1 VTKVT
6 RRKLSDEELNKIS
19 NKEWKKTPIYTS
31 DEKLANKAKNL
42 TGPKTVEG
50 KKKALAN
57 LQVGRNSNDSPT
69 NLRHGGYVR
78 KILNE
83 DEQEYY
89 FARQEKY
96 LKDYDINDSADEITL
111 HTVLMEEVILMRL
124 YTKQSNNPSVDIER
138 PLNDCTRR
146 LRTALEDL
154 GALRKQRLKQD
165 EKVASLNIAQI
176 AQAFAREL
184 TQGSVEDELL
194 KLRQEEEEFER
205 QRSKDI
211 NDRYVIVE
219 EESEKDGRE
228 QDE

>member
-1 VTKVT
+1 MA
-6 RRKLSDEELNKIS
+6 RRKLNDEELEKIS
-19 NKEWKKTPIYTS
+19 NKEWKKTPIFTS
-31 DEKLANKAKNL
+31 DEKLANRAKNL

-50 KKKALAN
+50 KKKSLAN
-57 LQVGRNSNDSPT
+57 LQVGRNSSDSPT
-69 NLRHGGYVR
+69 NLRHGGYIR

-89 FARQEKY
+89 FMRMEIY
-96 LKDYDINDSADEITL
+96 YKDYDINGSADEIIL
-111 HTVLMEEVILMRL
+111 HQVLMEEVILMRL
-124 YTKQSNNPSVDIER
+124 YTKQANNPSTDIER

-165 EKVASLNIAQI
+165 DKVASLNIATI

-184 TQGSVEDELL
+184 NQGSVEQELL
-194 KLRQEEEEFER
+194 KLRQEEEEFEKSR
-205 QRSKDI
+205 TKDI

-219 EESEKDGRE
+219 EDEDGEQSE
-228 QDE
+228 

>member
-1 VTKVT
+1 MV
-6 RRKLSDEELNKIS
+6 RRKLNDDEVQDIA
-19 NKEWKKTPIYTS
+19 NKEWNKTVIFTS
-31 DEKLANKAKNL
+31 DEKLAYKAKNL

-57 LQVGRNSNDSPT
+57 LQVGRNSSDSPT

-89 FARQEKY
+89 FERQEAY
-96 LKDYDINDSADEITL
+96 LKDIDVNGSSDEIIL
-111 HTVLMEEVILMRL
+111 HTAIMEEVILMRL
-124 YTKQSNNPSVDIER
+124 YTKQAKNPSVDIER

-165 EKVASLNIAQI
+165 DKVASLNIATI
-176 AQAFAREL
+176 AQQFAREL
-184 TQGSVEDELL
+184 MQGSIEDELR
-194 KLRQEEEEFER
+194 KAREEEEKFMLEKK
-205 QRSKDI
+205 SSDI
-211 NDRYVIVE
+211 NDKYVINDSE
-219 EESEKDGRE
+219 EVTEDGE
-228 QDE
+228 

>member
-1 VTKVT
+1 MV
-6 RRKLSDEELNKIS
+6 RRKLNDNEMDNFAQ
-19 NKEWKKTPIYTS
+19 KEWKQTPIFTS
-31 DEKLANKAKNL
+31 DEKLAYKAKNL

-57 LQVGRNSNDSPT
+57 LQVGRNSSDSPT
-69 NLRHGGYVR
+69 NLRHGGYVK

-89 FARQEKY
+89 FERQKMY
-96 LKDYDINDSADEITL
+96 LNDIDVNSSADEIIL

-124 YTKQSNNPSVDIER
+124 YTKQANNPSIDIER

-165 EKVASLNIAQI
+165 DKVASLNIATI
-176 AQAFAREL
+176 AQQFAREL
-184 TQGSVEDELL
+184 MQGSVEEELR
-194 KLRQEEEEFER
+194 KAREEEEQFLLEKK
-205 QRSKDI
+205 SSDI
-211 NDRYVIVE
+211 NDRYVIVQE
-219 EESEKDGRE
+219 EEVNEDGQE
-228 QDE
+228 

>member
-1 VTKVT
+1 MA
-6 RRKLSDEELNKIS
+6 RRKLSEEELEQLAQ
-19 NKEWKKTPIYTS
+19 KEWKKTPIFTS
-31 DEKLANKAKNL
+31 DERLANRAKNL

-50 KKKALAN
+50 KMKALKN
-57 LQVGRNSNDSPT
+57 LQVGRNSSDSPT
-69 NLRHGGYVR
+69 NLRHGGYIR

-124 YTKQSNNPSVDIER
+124 YTKQAENPSVDIER

-165 EKVASLNIAQI
+165 DKVASLNIATI
-176 AQAFAREL
+176 AQQFAREL
-184 TQGSVEDELL
+184 MQGSIEEEQ
-194 KLRQEEEEFER
+194 KRLREEEERFLQSR
-205 QRSKDI
+205 TKDI
-211 NDRYVIVE
+211 NDSYVIVE
-219 EESEKDGRE
+219 EDDEDGEQSE
-228 QDE
+228 

>member
-1 VTKVT
+1 MV
-6 RRKLSDEELNKIS
+6 RRKLNDNEMDNFAQ
-19 NKEWKKTPIYTS
+19 KEWKQTPIFTS
-31 DEKLANKAKNL
+31 DEKLAYKAKNL

-57 LQVGRNSNDSPT
+57 LQVGRNSSDSPT
-69 NLRHGGYVR
+69 NLRHGGYVK

-89 FARQEKY
+89 FERQKMY
-96 LKDYDINDSADEITL
+96 LNDIDVNSSADEIIL

-124 YTKQSNNPSVDIER
+124 YTKQANNPSVDIER

-165 EKVASLNIAQI
+165 DKVASLNIATI
-176 AQAFAREL
+176 AQQFAREL
-184 TQGSVEDELL
+184 MQGSVEEELR
-194 KLRQEEEEFER
+194 KAREEEEQFLLEKK
-205 QRSKDI
+205 SSDI
-211 NDRYVIVE
+211 NDRYVIVQE
-219 EESEKDGRE
+219 EEVNEDGQE
-228 QDE
+228 

>member
-1 VTKVT
+1 MT
-6 RRKLSDEELNKIS
+6 RRKLDDNEMDSFA
-19 NKEWKKTPIYTS
+19 NKEWKKTPIFTS
-31 DEKLANKAKNL
+31 DEKLANRAKNL

-57 LQVGRNSNDSPT
+57 LQVGRNSSDSPT

-89 FARQEKY
+89 FARQDIY
-96 LKDYDINDSADEITL
+96 LKDYDINGSADDIML
-111 HTVLMEEVILMRL
+111 HQVLMEEVILMRL
-124 YTKQSNNPSVDIER
+124 YTKQANNPSVDIER

-165 EKVASLNIAQI
+165 DRVASLNIATI
-176 AQAFAREL
+176 AQQFAKEL
-184 TQGSVEDELL
+184 MQGSVEDELR
-194 KLRQEEEEFER
+194 KAREEEEKFLLEKK
-205 QRSKDI
+205 SSDI
-211 NDRYVIVE
+211 NDMYMVVE
-219 EESEKDGRE
+219 EEVIEDGE
-228 QDE
+228 V

>member
-1 VTKVT
+1 MV
-6 RRKLSDEELNKIS
+6 RRKLSEEEMQDIA
-19 NKEWKKTPIYTS
+19 NKEWKKTTIFTS
-31 DEKLANKAKNL
+31 DEKLAYKAKNL

-50 KKKALAN
+50 KMRSLAN
-57 LQVGRNSNDSPT
+57 LQVGRNSSDSPT

-96 LKDYDINDSADEITL
+96 LKDYDINDSADEVLL
-111 HTVLMEEVILMRL
+111 HQVLMEEVILMRL
-124 YTKQSNNPSVDIER
+124 YTKKASSPSVDIER

-165 EKVASLNIAQI
+165 DKVASLNIATI
-176 AQAFAREL
+176 AQQFAKEL
-184 TQGSVEDELL
+184 MQGSIEEELR
-194 KLRQEEEEFER
+194 KAREEEERFLLEKKT
-205 QRSKDI
+205 SDI
-211 NDRYVIVE
+211 NDRYIVSDE
-219 EESEKDGRE
+219 EDVVEDGE
-228 QDE
+228 E

>member
-1 VTKVT
+1 MT
-6 RRKLSDEELNKIS
+6 RRKLDDNEMENIAS
-19 NKEWKKTPIYTS
+19 KEWKKTPIFTS
-31 DEKLANKAKNL
+31 DEKLANRAKNL

-57 LQVGRNSNDSPT
+57 LQVGRNSSDSPT

-89 FARQEKY
+89 FARQELY
-96 LKDYDINDSADEITL
+96 LNDYDVNGSADEIIL
-111 HTVLMEEVILMRL
+111 HTAIMEEVILMRL
-124 YTKQSNNPSVDIER
+124 YTKQANNPSVDIER

-165 EKVASLNIAQI
+165 DKVASLNIATI
-176 AQAFAREL
+176 AQQFAREL
-184 TQGSVEDELL
+184 MQGGVDEEMR
-194 KLRQEEEEFER
+194 KAREEEEKFMLEKK
-205 QRSKDI
+205 SSDI
-211 NDRYVIVE
+211 NDRYVIVDSE
-219 EESEKDGRE
+219 ENDVTENGE
-228 QDE
+228 

>member
-1 VTKVT
+1 MV
-6 RRKLSDEELNKIS
+6 RRKLSDEELAEIANK
-19 NKEWKKTPIYTS
+19 KWKKTPIFTS
-31 DEKLANKAKNL
+31 DEKLAYRAKNL

-50 KKKALAN
+50 KKKSLAN
-57 LQVGRNSNDSPT
+57 LQVGRNSSDSPT

-78 KILNE
+78 KILND

-89 FARQEKY
+89 FSRQEKY

-124 YTKQSNNPSVDIER
+124 YTKQANNPSVDIER

-165 EKVASLNIAQI
+165 DKVASLNIATI
-176 AQAFAREL
+176 AQQFAREL
-184 TQGSVEDELL
+184 MQGGIEDELR
-194 KLRQEEEEFER
+194 KAREEEEKFLLD
-205 QRSKDI
+205 KKTNDI
-211 NDRYVIVE
+211 NDRYVINE
-219 EESEKDGRE
+219 EDDVDGERTE
-228 QDE
+228 